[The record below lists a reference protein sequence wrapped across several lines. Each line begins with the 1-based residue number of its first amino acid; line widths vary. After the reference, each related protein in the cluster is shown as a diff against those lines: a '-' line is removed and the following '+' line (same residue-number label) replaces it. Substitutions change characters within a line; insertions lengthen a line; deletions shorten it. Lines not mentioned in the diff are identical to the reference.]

1 MGQDDSAASAIT
13 LHQIWPLGNINNE
26 GGGGDASKPKHH
38 YDNPKHFA
46 RMDTFDSLASAR

>member
-13 LHQIWPLGNINNE
+13 LHQIWPLGNINDNE
-26 GGGGDASKPKHH
+26 GGGGDASKPNH